1 MMSKI
6 EQVKAEL
13 ASARQKYVEYVLNP
27 VEDYGYDWEGSKAG
41 TYSEE
46 IREKLEK
53 YVILLEAEVESLKV
67 EVWGLQDEIRSG
79 PFAYLFFS

>member
-27 VEDYGYDWEGSKAG
+27 VEDYDWEGSKAG

>member
-1 MMSKI
+1 MSKI

-41 TYSEE
+41 TYYEE
-46 IREKLEK
+46 IREKLEE
-53 YVILLEAEVESLKV
+53 YVVLLEAEVERLR
-67 EVWGLQDEIRSG
+67 DELSDYRNADYIS
-79 PFAYLFFS
+79 